1 MILPAVCC
9 PWLACGTCRTLW
21 CDVCR
26 EASNGG
32 ASADLPLKVQLNT
45 LLDPPSQTEKI
56 NFLRKNNDKQPITGP
71 MGASQRVAV
80 LEVSQFT
87 SGGRTRRVA
96 LLVKSGKEWWGCLRL
111 CGNGNGTVTTKP
123 GAWSAAV
130 CNCW

>member
-1 MILPAVCC
+1 MTGEHHYQCC
-9 PWLACGTCRTLW
+9 NVSADPRIDA
-21 CDVCR
+21 
-26 EASNGG
+26 
-32 ASADLPLKVQLNT
+32 ASADLPLKVRLNT

-56 NFLRKNNDKQPITGP
+56 NFLRKNNDKQPIPGP

-130 CNCW
+130 GNCW